1 MYIIVAKIF
10 KSAYSCCLP
19 TPTCLEIKDL
29 VIVVVA
35 YSRCL
40 NYILN
45 DMSNFIFNKKYEFKR
60 GWCQGQKRHLFSN
73 FNIRVANKEKFNQMT
88 NKEVDFLWSIN
99 NKKFF
104 YDQ

>member
-60 GWCQGQKRHLFSN
+60 G
-73 FNIRVANKEKFNQMT
+73 
-88 NKEVDFLWSIN
+88 
-99 NKKFF
+99 
-104 YDQ
+104 